1 MFPASPNK
9 ETRLGLS
16 PTKETRPST
25 LLTAQDSIKTQES
38 IDRSPLGNKSN
49 MEEAKF
55 FKETTPS
62 ANKKEKEEEEGLK
75 SPDRNRFRIKST
87 STTKA
92 SDILPYTDFI
102 NTNQVFNNGTL
113 PLKSKSS
120 LSNNSDGSTA
130 KMQAFNS
137 NFNGD
142 MPDSPSTMKTE
153 PEDEND
159 DSLSEIKTFIGQSNT
174 TRDRQHS
181 SSTKVFMFKN
191 IHTDAGFE
199 SDNVLANSKKNYDDS
214 FNGKSMRSPSLNAT
228 KTAKFDNSNNTS
240 YATDDSN
247 ESSNDNP
254 RALSSKGNLFIAY
267 NPS

>member
-1 MFPASPNK
+1 MKRARLPRKSNLSDYDSLQSLLGITTNTISSPKSLFPATPNK
-9 ETRLGLS
+9 DTRLGLS
-16 PTKETRPST
+16 PTKETRTST

-38 IDRSPLGNKSN
+38 LDKSPGNNKSN

-55 FKETTPS
+55 FKETPP
-62 ANKKEKEEEEGLK
+62 KKEEEEGLK

-87 STTKA
+87 SNAKV

-102 NTNQVFNNGTL
+102 NTNQVLNNNNNNAGL
-113 PLKSKSS
+113 PLKSKNS
-120 LSNNSDGSTA
+120 LSNKSDGSTA
-130 KMQAFNS
+130 KVQQAFS
-137 NFNGD
+137 SAMNGD

-153 PEDEND
+153 PEDDD

-199 SDNVLANSKKNYDDS
+199 RY
-214 FNGKSMRSPSLNAT
+214 
-228 KTAKFDNSNNTS
+228 
-240 YATDDSN
+240 
-247 ESSNDNP
+247 
-254 RALSSKGNLFIAY
+254 
-267 NPS
+267 